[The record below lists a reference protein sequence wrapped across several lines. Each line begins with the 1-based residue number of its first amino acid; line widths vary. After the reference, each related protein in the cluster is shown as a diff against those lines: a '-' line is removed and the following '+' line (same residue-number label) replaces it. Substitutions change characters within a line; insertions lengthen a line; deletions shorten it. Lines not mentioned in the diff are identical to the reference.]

1 MSQKRSESK
10 TFIGRGLIRY
20 VRCFGCVPC
29 IQDNCHLETTQTGQ
43 VVLDQ
48 IELDRVGE
56 EGAIAVDGLEIVEM
70 YLETWL
76 REASLGESGSFA
88 VKWLQR

>member
-1 MSQKRSESK
+1 M
-10 TFIGRGLIRY
+10 
-20 VRCFGCVPC
+20 
-29 IQDNCHLETTQTGQ
+29 
-43 VVLDQ
+43 VLDQ